1 MCFAFIVLSC
11 VQIFRTVL
19 RMPSEQG
26 RHKAFSMC
34 LLHLAVLSLL
44 VSTATFANLKP
55 PSISFPSLDL
65 VVSFLHSVV
74 PPAVNPL
81 ICGMRNPDLKDAL
94 GKLMSWTVFIK
105 NKLLISL
112 QMTHRLSQCRPV
124 LLIYVYNIY
133 FYSYFLICLLLFYV
147 Y

>member
-1 MCFAFIVLSC
+1 MCFAFIALSC
-11 VQIFRTVL
+11 VQIFRAVL

-55 PSISFPSLDL
+55 PSISSQSLGL
-65 VVSFLHSVV
+65 VVSFLYSVV

-81 ICGMRNPDLKDAL
+81 IYSMRNPDLKDAL
-94 GKLMSWTVFIK
+94 GKLMSWTLFIN
-105 NKLLISL
+105 NKLLLSL
-112 QMTHRLSQCRPV
+112 
-124 LLIYVYNIY
+124 
-133 FYSYFLICLLLFYV
+133 
-147 Y
+147 